1 MAEYLE
7 KSLQSFRSCFFKER
21 AFRWFVLVILMFILR
36 EDHLGVTST
45 IRALSLNHG
54 CYDTLIH
61 FFHSSAYQTQ
71 MVRLAWYRFVRDSAN
86 FLLADGRT
94 ILIGDGVKQSKEAR
108 YMPGVK
114 KLHQETSR
122 MVQASAQ
129 SEMMRV
135 IQGVLTEEE
144 HAVYRR
150 GRNAK
155 SVSPARNQS
164 LTDYRRAT
172 GFEAL
177 IGWLYLK
184 SDWKR
189 IIDLVK
195 IGLIHLDEMD
205 AEKGE

>member
-1 MAEYLE
+1 ME
-7 KSLQSFRSCFFKER
+7 KSIGFDWESYMREKFEMKEVNIDSYSPLTL
-21 AFRWFVLVILMFILR
+21 AYIGDSVYDLIIKSLVIN
-36 EDHLGVTST
+36 GG
-45 IRALSLNHG
+45 N
-54 CYDTLIH
+54 
-61 FFHSSAYQTQ
+61 
-71 MVRLAWYRFVRDSAN
+71 
-86 FLLADGRT
+86 
-94 ILIGDGVKQSKEAR
+94 KQ
-108 YMPGVK
+108 VK

-135 IQGVLTEEE
+135 IQEVLTEEE

-177 IGWLYLK
+177 MGWLYLK

-189 IIDLVK
+189 IIDLIK
-195 IGLIHLDEMD
+195 IGLTHLDEMD
-205 AEKGE
+205 AAKGE